1 MLIRKIDQGYEVSGG
16 ISWIPLLP
24 GKIKTKKELNQYYQE
39 RANQLTYAT
48 DDFKKARLYEVT
60 WWKNN
65 YTEKFHPRI
74 LIDEDK
80 SLIMEKAFAS
90 EQEITEFL
98 KARAKGE
105 GMEAVIRFVEARPE
119 PTEENNE

>member
-48 DDFKKARLYEVT
+48 DDFKRL
-60 WWKNN
+60 
-65 YTEKFHPRI
+65 
-74 LIDEDK
+74 L
-80 SLIMEKAFAS
+80 
-90 EQEITEFL
+90 
-98 KARAKGE
+98 
-105 GMEAVIRFVEARPE
+105 
-119 PTEENNE
+119 